1 MLAKWGLKVNTERKD
16 DFLNYTSCEQTQSE
30 PGRDRVCEIASHRG
44 QSSSSTGFLCPFPF
58 GGSFSRLF
66 WEFLCLWL
74 KHSISVPGQE
84 RLESTLC
91 QSGHLHPCASLT
103 SWLLFTAFLP
113 IQPTHTPWYHARQH
127 LLVFLT
133 HFPPPIKLV
142 CTLTHSSQRFLP
154 PLFCD
159 YTERPGSSR
168 QRWDAH
174 RSTISEQKLR
184 ELWQPPRNP
193 GERFSE
199 MCHTAFPVCHE
210 YRPCVLL
217 RDGHCYHTN
226 MPTFMHQRK
235 YFTLASCSPHDDS
248 TRFPPL
254 THNHNEPHWLFD

>member
-1 MLAKWGLKVNTERKD
+1 MSLAETQHFCPWTGKVGKHALPIR
-16 DFLNYTSCEQTQSE
+16 
-30 PGRDRVCEIASHRG
+30 ASA
-44 QSSSSTGFLCPFPF
+44 SMCFPNLLVAF
-58 GGSFSRLF
+58 CS
-66 WEFLCLWL
+66 
-74 KHSISVPGQE
+74 
-84 RLESTLC
+84 
-91 QSGHLHPCASLT
+91 
-103 SWLLFTAFLP
+103 LFTNS
-113 IQPTHTPWYHARQH
+113 THTHTRLDIMQGNIYWYSWPIS
-127 LLVFLT
+127 
-133 HFPPPIKLV
+133 PPPIKLV

-217 RDGHCYHTN
+217 RETATVTTQICPHLCINANISHS
-226 MPTFMHQRK
+226 
-235 YFTLASCSPHDDS
+235 LAA
-248 TRFPPL
+248 PL
-254 THNHNEPHWLFD
+254 TTIQLDFLP